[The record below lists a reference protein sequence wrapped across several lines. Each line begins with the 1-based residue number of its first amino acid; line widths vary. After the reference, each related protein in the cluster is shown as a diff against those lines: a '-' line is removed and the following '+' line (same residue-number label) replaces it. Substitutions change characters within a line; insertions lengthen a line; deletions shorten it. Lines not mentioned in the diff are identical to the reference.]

1 MKVIASDV
9 RKHRSLAGGYPFNR
23 DLPFSHG
30 FQSPLH
36 GSLVYSNDLPSFA
49 STKEAVIMTSRYF
62 RRAVLAAGVVSTV
75 SRIARQVSSD
85 KLATPPPHYPGHI
98 PLTSAQNA
106 FLAVGSGVMGVLDTS
121 RGGTLPLIV
130 SIGGSLS

>member
-1 MKVIASDV
+1 
-9 RKHRSLAGGYPFNR
+9 
-23 DLPFSHG
+23 
-30 FQSPLH
+30 
-36 GSLVYSNDLPSFA
+36 
-49 STKEAVIMTSRYF
+49 MTSRYF

-106 FLAVGSGVMGVLDTS
+106 FLAVGSGVMSVLDTS